1 MTSSIYQNQYR
12 VQNQGELDDGDQA
25 VLNCSFVHWLH
36 ENVEGDLDLF
46 LKVFVAA
53 LKRDMEAHNGEES
66 GSGIGELVRFS
77 DFFRGLVYTTMLN
90 AQLLQEEVKTSTERN
105 RGWVYAKIQAMLSSN
120 LCEMYFKTE
129 FGEFLLESC
138 KSYLGDDKTISI
150 LLLEPS
156 HFNHDLSYIPM
167 EVEHQRK
174 SIFWDLHCLKREVCL
189 FILGL
194 QPIPALYGENGF
206 ILVRDLFLTA
216 EKLTED
222 FIQNPRNSITI
233 LRAMQILLAGNL
245 SSLILMKKSVS
256 FAKMCALKVDDT
268 TCLGRL
274 LLFDSNTFSF
284 NLSSYSGVR
293 VQWYY
298 YRQHHNQHRQ
308 KYGAQEYEK
317 IKTNT
322 AVVDSVLN
330 LSYTCHE
337 RMVKAFTINTR
348 PSLSDTILSQAL
360 KKILTNAFKETH
372 PATALGELQGFWYGF
387 PGNVRAAT
395 DTAAKTD
402 TAVNAISGWRLR
414 PSLDDDSYSP
424 YCKESREVMP
434 PAKTV
439 TRYGRVSRRPERW
452 GVSYF

>member
-1 MTSSIYQNQYR
+1 KKRNHLKETKKRKEIHRR
-12 VQNQGELDDGDQA
+12 VFFGGFDFNNIPSLP
-25 VLNCSFVHWLH
+25 SFSCIIK
-36 ENVEGDLDLF
+36 E
-46 LKVFVAA
+46 
-53 LKRDMEAHNGEES
+53 
-66 GSGIGELVRFS
+66 
-77 DFFRGLVYTTMLN
+77 
-90 AQLLQEEVKTSTERN
+90 
-105 RGWVYAKIQAMLSSN
+105 
-120 LCEMYFKTE
+120 KTE
-129 FGEFLLESC
+129 
-138 KSYLGDDKTISI
+138 KSG
-150 LLLEPS
+150 
-156 HFNHDLSYIPM
+156 
-167 EVEHQRK
+167 
-174 SIFWDLHCLKREVCL
+174 
-189 FILGL
+189 
-194 QPIPALYGENGF
+194 
-206 ILVRDLFLTA
+206 
-216 EKLTED
+216 
-222 FIQNPRNSITI
+222 
-233 LRAMQILLAGNL
+233 
-245 SSLILMKKSVS
+245 
-256 FAKMCALKVDDT
+256 
-268 TCLGRL
+268 
-274 LLFDSNTFSF
+274 
-284 NLSSYSGVR
+284 

-298 YRQHHNQHRQ
+298 YRQHHDQHMQ

-330 LSYTCHE
+330 LSYNCHE

-372 PATALGELQGFWYGF
+372 PATALGKLQGFWYGF

-414 PSLDDDSYSP
+414 PSLDDSYSP